1 MTSENI
7 TIANVIDIFKD
18 FLEESVYL
26 DIMEDSK
33 MGKVLITDVSYSYDR
48 SELLADKLSSPES
61 LARYLLRYETASY
74 YYPLDD
80 ADPWDTDEQIQNHV
94 LMRLMPRLQKLPRE
108 WWNEVDYFF
117 TEPKEGTDRT
127 FLF

>member
-7 TIANVIDIFKD
+7 TIANVVDIFND
-18 FLEESVYL
+18 FLENSEYL

-48 SELLADKLSSPES
+48 SELLADKLNSPEG

-74 YYPLDD
+74 YYPMDD
-80 ADPWDTDEQIQNHV
+80 ADPWDTDEQIQNQV
-94 LMRLMPRLQKLPRE
+94 LMNLMPRLQKLPRE
-108 WWNEVDYFF
+108 WWDEVDHFF
-117 TEPKEGTDRT
+117 TEPREGDNRT
-127 FLF
+127 FLL